1 MKWYKQK
8 VNEHVNADL
17 RKNFKS
23 DSHEFISINGI
34 IHILKQRIAEKIDL
48 KEAKESE
55 LSLHELS
62 SIRMDK
68 AMFET
73 VVMCKDW
80 KFLTKLLTRLNQ
92 ITDLTFEEDG
102 DVIVLNFPHIL
113 KELDNYTQRAFNKL
127 VVAGSFDET
136 SDKDVPTSS
145 AHSKHSVGLED
156 STGKDNTSTP
166 TLTRDLDMSLYI
178 HKHTNTHLNLSTY
191 THKETGEI
199 KYFYNDREISLEK
212 FNQLDS

>member
-8 VNEHVNADL
+8 VNEHTNADL

-23 DSHEFISINGI
+23 DSHEYIAINGM

-48 KEAKESE
+48 KEAKDSD
-55 LSLHELS
+55 LTLHDLS

-80 KFLTKLLTRLNQ
+80 KFLTKLLGRLNQ

-102 DVIVLNFPHIL
+102 EVIVLNFPHIL
-113 KELDNYTQRAFNKL
+113 QELDNYTERAFKKLKL
-127 VVAGSFDET
+127 V
-136 SDKDVPTSS
+136 DKDVSTSS
-145 AHSKHSVGLED
+145 AHSRHSVGLEN
-156 STGKDNTSTP
+156 STGEVSTPTP
-166 TLTRDLDMSLYI
+166 TLTHDLDLNVYI
-178 HKHTNTHLNLSTY
+178 HKEVNKHLNLSTY

-212 FNQLDS
+212 FNKLDS

>member
-8 VNEHVNADL
+8 VNEHTNADL

-48 KEAKESE
+48 KEAKDSN

-73 VVMCKDW
+73 IVMCKDW
-80 KFLTKLLTRLNQ
+80 KFLTKLLGRLNQ

-113 KELDNYTQRAFNKL
+113 QELDNYTERAFKKLKL
-127 VVAGSFDET
+127 V
-136 SDKDVPTSS
+136 DKDDSTSS
-145 AHSKHSVGLED
+145 AHSRHSVGLEN
-156 STGKDNTSTP
+156 STGNDNTSTSTP
-166 TLTRDLDMSLYI
+166 TLTRDLDLSLYI
-178 HKHTNTHLNLSTY
+178 HKDINQHLNLSTY

>member
-8 VNEHVNADL
+8 VNEHINADL

-48 KEAKESE
+48 KEAKDSD
-55 LSLHELS
+55 LSLQELS

-80 KFLTKLLTRLNQ
+80 KFLTKLLARLNQ

-113 KELDNYTQRAFNKL
+113 QELDNYTERAFKKL
-127 VVAGSFDET
+127 QLV
-136 SDKDVPTSS
+136 KDVGTSS
-145 AHSKHSVGLED
+145 AHSRHSVGLEN
-156 STGKDNTSTP
+156 STGNDNTSTP
-166 TLTRDLDMSLYI
+166 TLTQDLDLSLYI
-178 HKHTNTHLNLSTY
+178 HKDINSHLNLSTY

-199 KYFYNDREISLEK
+199 KYFYNDREISLEE
-212 FNQLDS
+212 FNKLDS